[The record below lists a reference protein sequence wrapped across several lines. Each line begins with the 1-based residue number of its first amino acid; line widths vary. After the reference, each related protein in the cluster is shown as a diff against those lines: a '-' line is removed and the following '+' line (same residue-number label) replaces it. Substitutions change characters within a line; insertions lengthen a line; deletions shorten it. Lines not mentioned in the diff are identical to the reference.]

1 MKKIL
6 YIFTVLF
13 SIIVLTACS
22 KKVQIGNTSKVK
34 NKETYSNYQ
43 SNINKDNPTKGT
55 INNYHYEYVTKATTY
70 NENYEIDFKEENKN
84 NLKPRNYYHCF
95 VYQEEYPDYDN
106 RIGSKY
112 WYLDNG
118 YSQYNAFAF
127 DYYIYPGLPSNPARY
142 KNKKTLIPEE
152 FFDEARDKNIDPYKA
167 AYFWDGKADVY
178 SDDKD
183 DIKKSIKDFYKDKP
197 IPKKIYWIVK
207 SPSKEE
213 NDSPYFFYEIEYIK
227 TVKTDQIL
235 AGAEDYFN
243 LLNYYHKQ
251 FHYITNS
258 QYYEVLKYNLS
269 SDGNKLENPKK
280 YAVPFNKDTTDGYEP
295 KKYANKLS
303 NEFEDL
309 LVKDESERGYESQFQ
324 IYSEYHKKLIP
335 VFNPNSTLKTSY
347 LKLYYNL
354 DGYPMYFHTEK
365 DFLDMKKAREENNI
379 ITKNN
384 FTSEDI
390 NELND
395 IEKVAYK
402 YITLNDFRKILT
414 ELNNQRKTLNN
425 KYSNRLNY
433 QLFETSYQY
442 LTLDDNV
449 DSIINNFKNSTRKIL
464 DIEFIEKLS
473 DFYIDDEQKYYY
485 YKEFKYYFRL
495 ITKDNLELNYKDNG
509 GNPEYNLKNNELVQ
523 AEFHNKSV
531 FNIFSTGLPLTLWK
545 VEFYSN
551 KEQYDNNEPEQVNY
565 YEGENIN
572 IAVLYDENNL
582 QIPGIYKIS
591 LTSKLTSGNGITG
604 NKFKI
609 KEREIHF
616 FNGEYNINVTEI
628 KDKEEELIG
637 NEVNID
643 KLVFPNQITNIS
655 VEYNKNNLE
664 YDSEDNKISNK
675 LRKYT
680 FKKSGNYKISIWDIT
695 SKPKIKTFN
704 LNLSQPVVNIHTVDK
719 NSQDNIVSNIENVY
733 YFNNVVYFTWKATKP
748 YKSNLFIKN
757 NKNKFVSALNENE
770 FYQREDYIVK
780 PGHYKLETYL
790 ESDPNNKVEKEF
802 IINKEIPDITFL
814 SSETKDNNQLPVVID
829 YQKND
834 VFRTKDFFY
843 FKLSNTF
850 NLKFNLKIEM
860 ENNIYNGVNLD
871 ISDLKTINQYENFR
885 LNYNGTYKITLTNIF
900 GNQITKE
907 ITLDK
912 NLPKALFKL
921 DYKNNLDYKDTIN
934 YLNYNAM
941 YSNNDISVK
950 PDQYAYISGINIITS
965 QGKESIASD
974 KLFDDFTRPGLYEIY
989 ITNDLGLTNIYY
1001 LFIRKSISERTIK
1014 IKDDVKTNKKNA
1026 DPKKP
1031 NEFEASQNNPYL
1043 VNKDITLLWDN
1054 LDYLKKIEIY
1064 TKYFSDSDFLNK
1076 DFDKEIKPYIYKIIT
1091 NDKIKSNSFILS
1103 KDGYYFIIYTDIF
1116 GNKYKLYLE
1125 IDKTSIKL
1133 IPEGL
1138 NENNKACSYVK
1149 FTWDENETNYRAYY
1163 TRAVNNKILE
1173 ENEKYYRNNN
1183 FSLPGEYVI
1192 TIIDRAGN
1200 ISTYNFEISTDPIL
1214 YNLVDSDN
1222 NKYTGSEILL
1232 NKELKLIVNNPKYK
1246 YMVNGKVI
1254 TSDYIFNKEETYLIT
1269 IENDYSNK
1277 VEIKLTLD
1285 FTPPEFMKHGLNNY
1299 NKSSYYVWF
1308 EIYGDDKAFL
1318 NGFPYYSKTKIKQD
1332 NKYLLEVYDKAGNV
1346 KKLNFEISHEYPK
1359 IPIYERDTN
1368 KEFTNI
1374 RFNKP
1379 LYLVND
1385 FQKLYVN
1392 GELITAGE
1400 YNFDKE
1406 GDYEIRVKN
1415 FFDMVADKT
1424 IRLKFK
1430 FSEDITTNLTKLKTN
1445 QSIYF
1450 NYDNANDVKAL
1461 LNNYDYYSNATI
1473 TTPRKHNMLF
1483 IDSYGNKLEY
1493 NFEIRYEF
1501 TDKIIENLGKNK
1513 KVNYPVKFKFND
1525 YIKATLNN
1533 QDYVSETEID
1543 LPGKHKI
1550 IFTDEFDN
1558 TKEYTFEQKFI
1569 FDTEIKDNLD
1579 GKDKLNKA
1587 VSFDYPN
1594 NITALL
1600 NGKDYYSES
1609 LINQSGKYKLVLT
1622 DEFGNTKEYNFELLF
1637 ELKEPIIL
1645 SQLTSKDNK
1654 ISFEKINF
1662 NKTNIVIREGFKLDN
1677 INPNTKI
1684 LVNGKEYRK
1693 DEVFNLDGDY
1703 KINLSDNF
1711 GNTKEIIIKILH
1723 VKPKKDTSY
1732 IRSNLAIGVLTIIF
1746 TSLIILFAILFVKQR
1761 KGLAFKKAKNKIN
1774 KESNNEVEIKDSSE
1788 IKQEESKIDPELEK
1802 KLDVLND
1809 LENEN
1814 NEIGSD
1820 K

>member
-6 YIFTVLF
+6 YILTVLF

-22 KKVQIGNTSKVK
+22 PKIQISNTSKIK
-34 NKETYSNYQ
+34 NKEVYSNYQ
-43 SNINKDNPTKGT
+43 SNIDKNKSTTGHLKYYNKTVT
-55 INNYHYEYVTKATTY
+55 TTEHNYSSYYD
-70 NENYEIDFKEENKN
+70 IDFKEENEEN
-84 NLKPRNYYHCF
+84 SNIRNLYKIAWKVDLN
-95 VYQEEYPDYDN
+95 QKD
-106 RIGSKY
+106 I
-112 WYLDNG
+112 YLDCGFAGWHTYEFNANELPIG
-118 YSQYNAFAF
+118 GEYTYEKIPDDFYS
-127 DYYIYPGLPSNPARY
+127 
-142 KNKKTLIPEE
+142 
-152 FFDEARDKNIDPYKA
+152 EAIKYNIDPDKIAYRWNGYAECGDSREEIIRYVNAHYKNQSKPKSI
-167 AYFWDGKADVY
+167 FLVTNDGFQYNYIKLEYINKTRKTTV
-178 SDDKD
+178 
-183 DIKKSIKDFYKDKP
+183 DIKEY
-197 IPKKIYWIVK
+197 
-207 SPSKEE
+207 
-213 NDSPYFFYEIEYIK
+213 ND
-227 TVKTDQIL
+227 D
-235 AGAEDYFN
+235 FN

-251 FHYITNS
+251 FHDITES

-280 YAVPFNKDTTDGYEP
+280 YAIPFNKDTTDGYEP

-309 LVKDESERGYESQFQ
+309 LVKDESERGYQSQFQ
-324 IYSEYHKKLIP
+324 IYSEHHKKMIP

-365 DFLDMKKAREENNI
+365 DFLDMKKAREEKNI

-384 FTSEDI
+384 FTNEDI
-390 NELND
+390 TELND
-395 IEKVAYK
+395 IEKIAYK

-414 ELNNQRKTLNN
+414 ELNNQRKTLNA

-442 LTLDDNV
+442 LNLDNNV
-449 DSIINNFKNSTRKIL
+449 DEIISNFKKSSRTII

-473 DFYIDDEQKYYY
+473 DFYIDKHYD

-495 ITKDNLELNYKDNG
+495 ITKDNIDLNYIKTEAK
-509 GNPEYNLKNNELVQ
+509 PEYDLKANDIVKSEL
-523 AEFHNKSV
+523 HNKSV
-531 FNIFSTGLPLTLWK
+531 FNIFSTNLPLTLWK

-565 YEGENIN
+565 YEGNNITIKSRKKDISMIPEYHN
-572 IAVLYDENNL
+572 IIDL
-582 QIPGIYKIS
+582 PGIYKIS
-591 LTSKLTSGNGITG
+591 LISKLTSGDGING

-609 KEREIHF
+609 KTKEIHF
-616 FNGEYNINVTEI
+616 YDSDYDIKVSEI

-643 KLVFPNQITNIS
+643 KLVFPNEITNIQ
-655 VEYNKNNLE
+655 VEYNGNNLE
-664 YDSEDNKISNK
+664 YDSEDNKISATNK
-675 LRKYT
+675 LRKYI

-719 NSQDNIVSNIENVY
+719 NSKDEQVYNIEEVY

-757 NKNKFVSALNENE
+757 NEDKFVSALNENE
-770 FYQREDYIVK
+770 FYQREDYISK

-1001 LFIRKSISERTIK
+1001 LFIRKSISDRTIK
-1014 IKDDVKTNKKNA
+1014 IKDAIKTNKKDA
-1026 DPKKP
+1026 DPKKS
-1031 NEFEASQNNPYL
+1031 NEFETSQNNPYL

-1064 TKYFSDSDFLNK
+1064 TKYLSDSDFLNK
-1076 DFDKEIKPYIYKIIT
+1076 DFDKEIKPYIYKIII
-1091 NDKIKSNSFILS
+1091 NEEIKSNSFILS

-1125 IDKTSIKL
+1125 IDKKSIKL

-1163 TRAVNNKILE
+1163 TRAVNNKILA

-1183 FSLPGEYVI
+1183 FSLPGEYVL

-1232 NKELKLIVNNPKYK
+1232 NKKLKLIVDNPKYK

-1277 VEIKLTLD
+1277 VKIKLTLD
-1285 FTPPEFMKHGLNNY
+1285 FTPPEFMEHGLNNY

-1318 NGFPYYSKTKIKQD
+1318 NGSPYYSKTKIKQD

-1346 KKLNFEISHEYPK
+1346 RKLQFEISHEYPK
-1359 IPIYERDTN
+1359 IPIYEKNTN

-1450 NYDNANDVKAL
+1450 NYDNADVKAL
-1461 LNNYDYYSNATI
+1461 LNNYDYYSNTKI
-1473 TTPRKHNMLF
+1473 TTPRKHNIIF

-1533 QDYVSETEID
+1533 QNYISETEIN
-1543 LPGKHKI
+1543 LPGEHKI

-1558 TKEYTFEQKFI
+1558 TKEYIFEQKFI
-1569 FDTEIKDNLD
+1569 FDTKIKDNLD
-1579 GKDKLNKA
+1579 GKDKLNKV

-1662 NKTNIVIREGFKLDN
+1662 NKTNIVLREGFKLDN

-1684 LVNGKEYRK
+1684 LVNGKDYQK
-1693 DEVFNLDGDY
+1693 DEVFNLDGEY
-1703 KINLSDNF
+1703 KINVSDNF
-1711 GNTKEIIIKILH
+1711 GNTKETIIKILH
-1723 VKPKKDTSY
+1723 FKPKKDNSY

-1746 TSLIILFAILFVKQR
+1746 TSLIILFAILFAKQR

-1774 KESNNEVEIKDSSE
+1774 KESNDETEIKDSSE
-1788 IKQEESKIDPELEK
+1788 IKQEESKINPELEK

-1814 NEIGSD
+1814 NEIRSD

>member
-6 YIFTVLF
+6 YILCAILVTILFTGCKTK
-13 SIIVLTACS
+13 IIENKSDAV
-22 KKVQIGNTSKVK
+22 NTK
-34 NKETYSNYQ
+34 NYKSYNSGI
-43 SNINKDNPTKGT
+43 SKDNPTEVKFKGVHKRRIPYSPNIKT
-55 INNYHYEYVTKATTY
+55 LSLFQLYEKHNVEYTLFDYQIVKTY
-70 NENYEIDFKEENKN
+70 YKQ
-84 NLKPRNYYHCF
+84 NYY
-95 VYQEEYPDYDN
+95 
-106 RIGSKY
+106 
-112 WYLDNG
+112 NG
-118 YSQYNAFAF
+118 YSYDIMIDKKDLYLDTIKAALLYKIQS
-127 DYYIYPGLPSNPARY
+127 YINDTKYPN
-142 KNKKTLIPEE
+142 KNKPDTIDLTLITPP
-152 FFDEARDKNIDPYKA
+152 R
-167 AYFWDGKADVY
+167 WV
-178 SDDKD
+178 KD
-183 DIKKSIKDFYKDKP
+183 DTVEDPIHEAPNITTLAIPGYKYITTVYKISLISKKQSFIISDNDYQTYKLFNFYNDKF
-197 IPKKIYWIVK
+197 
-207 SPSKEE
+207 E
-213 NDSPYFFYEIEYIK
+213 
-227 TVKTDQIL
+227 
-235 AGAEDYFN
+235 
-243 LLNYYHKQ
+243 
-251 FHYITNS
+251 YITNP
-258 QYYEVLKYNLS
+258 QYYEVLRYNLS
-269 SDGNKLENPKK
+269 SGGNKLENPKR
-280 YAVPFNKDTTDGYEP
+280 YAIPFNKDTTNGYNP
-295 KKYANKLS
+295 KRYAQKLS
-303 NEFEDL
+303 NEFEDS
-309 LVKDESERGYESQFQ
+309 LVINESDKGYQSQYQ
-324 IYSEYHKKLIP
+324 IYSEHHKKNIP

-354 DGYPMYFHTEK
+354 DGYPMYFHTEL
-365 DFLDMKKAREENNI
+365 DYLDMKYAREQQNI

-384 FTSEDI
+384 FTNEDI
-390 NELND
+390 TELND

-402 YITLNDFRKILT
+402 YITLNDFKNILT
-414 ELNNQRKTLNN
+414 ELNNQRKILNIE
-425 KYSNRLNY
+425 YSNRLNY

-442 LTLDDNV
+442 LNLDDNV
-449 DSIINNFKNSTRKIL
+449 DSIINNFKNSSRKIL

-473 DFYIDDEQKYYY
+473 DFYIDKHYD

-495 ITKDNLELNYKDNG
+495 ITKDNIDLNYIKTEVK
-509 GNPEYNLKNNELVQ
+509 PEYDLKANDIVKAEL
-523 AEFHNKSV
+523 HNKSV
-531 FNIFSTGLPLTLWK
+531 FNIFSTDLPLALWK
-545 VEFYSN
+545 VEFYSS
-551 KEQYDNNEPEQVNY
+551 KAQYDNNEPEDINY
-565 YEGENIN
+565 YEGNNITIKSRKKDISMIPEYHN
-572 IAVLYDENNL
+572 IIDL
-582 QIPGIYKIS
+582 PGIYKIS
-591 LTSKLTSGNGITG
+591 LISKLTSGDGING

-609 KEREIHF
+609 KTKEIHF
-616 FNGEYNINVTEI
+616 YDGDYDIKVSEI

-643 KLVFPNQITNIS
+643 KLVFPNEITNIQ
-655 VEYNKNNLE
+655 VEYNGNNWE

-680 FKKSGNYKISIWDIT
+680 FKKSGNYQISIWDIT

-719 NSQDNIVSNIENVY
+719 NSKDEQVYNIEEVY

-757 NKNKFVSALNENE
+757 NEDKFVSALNENE

-780 PGHYKLETYL
+780 PGHYRLETYL

-912 NLPKALFKL
+912 KPPKALFKL

-965 QGKESIASD
+965 QGKEAIASD

-1001 LFIRKSISERTIK
+1001 LFIRKSISDRTIK
-1014 IKDDVKTNKKNA
+1014 IKDAIKINKKDA
-1026 DPKKP
+1026 DPKKS

-1064 TKYFSDSDFLNK
+1064 TKYLSDPDFLNK
-1076 DFDKEIKPYIYKIIT
+1076 DFDKEIKPYIYRIIT

-1149 FTWDENETNYRAYY
+1149 FTWDENETNYKAYY

-1173 ENEKYYRNNN
+1173 ENEKYYRNNI
-1183 FSLPGEYVI
+1183 FSLPGEYI
-1192 TIIDRAGN
+1192 LTIIDRAGN

-1232 NKELKLIVNNPKYK
+1232 NKKLKLIVNNPKYK

-1285 FTPPEFMKHGLNNY
+1285 FTPPEFMEHGLNNY

-1318 NGFPYYSKTKIKQD
+1318 NGSPYYSKTKIKQD

-1346 KKLNFEISHEYPK
+1346 KKLEFEINHEYPK
-1359 IPIYERDTN
+1359 IPIYEKDTN

-1392 GELITAGE
+1392 GELITTGE

-1450 NYDNANDVKAL
+1450 NYDNADVKAL
-1461 LNNYDYYSNATI
+1461 LNNYDYYSNTKI

-1501 TDKIIENLGKNK
+1501 TDEILENLGKNK

-1525 YIKATLNN
+1525 YIKASLDN
-1533 QDYVSETEID
+1533 QDYVSETEIN

-1569 FDTEIKDNLD
+1569 FDTPIKDNLD
-1579 GKDKLNKA
+1579 GKDKSNKA
-1587 VSFDYPN
+1587 ISFNYPN

-1609 LINQSGKYKLVLT
+1609 LINQSGKYKLLLT

-1637 ELKEPIIL
+1637 ELKEPTIL

-1662 NKTNIVIREGFKLDN
+1662 NKTNIVLREGFKLDN

-1684 LVNGKEYRK
+1684 LVNGKNYQK
-1693 DEVFNLDGDY
+1693 DEVFNLDGEY
-1703 KINLSDNF
+1703 KINVSDNF
-1711 GNTKEIIIKILH
+1711 GNTKETIIKILH
-1723 VKPKKDTSY
+1723 FKPKKDNSY

-1774 KESNNEVEIKDSSE
+1774 KESNDELEIKDSSE

-1809 LENEN
+1809 LENGN
-1814 NEIGSD
+1814 NEMGSD
-1820 K
+1820 G

>member
-6 YIFTVLF
+6 YILTVLF

-22 KKVQIGNTSKVK
+22 KRIKISNTSKIK
-34 NKETYSNYQ
+34 NKETYANYQ
-43 SNINKDNPTKGT
+43 SNLGGYNATSAKLNQGYVQAEHNTKYDISFNKKNKTQNKPYQLYKYQIHQEIFNYRPNGEIGYFNSFYKNYFHLDKEEEKIVIDY
-55 INNYHYEYVTKATTY
+55 INN
-70 NENYEIDFKEENKN
+70 N
-84 NLKPRNYYHCF
+84 
-95 VYQEEYPDYDN
+95 
-106 RIGSKY
+106 
-112 WYLDNG
+112 
-118 YSQYNAFAF
+118 
-127 DYYIYPGLPSNPARY
+127 
-142 KNKKTLIPEE
+142 
-152 FFDEARDKNIDPYKA
+152 
-167 AYFWDGKADVY
+167 
-178 SDDKD
+178 
-183 DIKKSIKDFYKDKP
+183 YKDKDKPEETVLSFIIKGYVKDNWTPLDP
-197 IPKKIYWIVK
+197 IPFAIPGYHVVWKKISVTLTAQKK
-207 SPSKEE
+207 S
-213 NDSPYFFYEIEYIK
+213 YITK
-227 TVKTDQIL
+227 DNYNINV
-235 AGAEDYFN
+235 N
-243 LLNYYHKQ
+243 LLNYYHKN
-251 FHYITNS
+251 FKYITET

-280 YAVPFNKDTTDGYEP
+280 YAIPFNKDTTDGYEP

-309 LVKDESERGYESQFQ
+309 LVKDESERGYQSQFQ
-324 IYSEYHKKLIP
+324 IYSEHHKKLIP

-365 DFLDMKKAREENNI
+365 DFLDMKKAREEKNI

-384 FTSEDI
+384 FTNEDI
-390 NELND
+390 TELND

-414 ELNNQRKTLNN
+414 ELNNQRKTLNI

-433 QLFETSYQY
+433 QLFESSYQY
-442 LTLDDNV
+442 LNLDDNV
-449 DSIINNFKNSTRKIL
+449 DSIINNFKNSTKKIL
-464 DIEFIEKLS
+464 DIEFIEKIS
-473 DFYIDDEQKYYY
+473 DFYIDKHYD

-495 ITKDNLELNYKDNG
+495 ITKNNLELNYKDNG
-509 GNPEYNLKNNELVQ
+509 SNPEYNLKNNDVVKAEL
-523 AEFHNKSV
+523 HNKSL
-531 FNIFSTGLPLTLWK
+531 FNIFSTELPLTLWK

-565 YEGENIN
+565 YEGDNIN
-572 IAVLYDENNL
+572 IRVLHNKEN
-582 QIPGIYKIS
+582 QPIPGIYKIA
-591 LTSKLTSGNGITG
+591 LTSKLTSGDGITG

-616 FNGEYNINVTEI
+616 FDGEYKINVSDI

-643 KLVFPNQITNIS
+643 NLVFPNQITNIQ
-655 VEYNKNNLE
+655 VEYNQNYLE
-664 YDSEDNKISNK
+664 SDSDDNKITANSK
-675 LRKYT
+675 LRKYI

-719 NSQDNIVSNIENVY
+719 NSKDEQVYNIKEIY

-757 NKNKFVSALNENE
+757 NEDKFVSALNENE
-770 FYQREDYIVK
+770 FYQREDYISK

-850 NLKFNLKIEM
+850 NLKFNLKIEI
-860 ENNIYNGVNLD
+860 ENNIYNGINLD

-965 QGKESIASD
+965 QGKEAIASD
-974 KLFDDFTRPGLYEIY
+974 KLFDDFTRPCLYEIY

-1014 IKDDVKTNKKNA
+1014 IRDDVKTNKKNA

-1031 NEFEASQNNPYL
+1031 NEFEASPNNPYL

-1054 LDYLKKIEIY
+1054 LDYFKKIEIY
-1064 TKYFSDSDFLNK
+1064 TKYLSDSDFLNK

-1103 KDGYYFIIYTDIF
+1103 KDDYYFIIYTDIF

-1149 FTWDENETNYRAYY
+1149 FTWDENETNYKAYY

-1214 YNLVDSDN
+1214 YNLVDSDD

-1232 NKELKLIVNNPKYK
+1232 NKKLKLIVNNPKYK

-1285 FTPPEFMKHGLNNY
+1285 FTPPEFMEHGLNNY

-1318 NGFPYYSKTKIKQD
+1318 NGSPYYSKTKIKQD

-1359 IPIYERDTN
+1359 IPIYEKDTN

-1430 FSEDITTNLTKLKTN
+1430 FNEDITTNLTKLKTN

-1450 NYDNANDVKAL
+1450 NYDNADVKAL
-1461 LNNYDYYSNATI
+1461 LNNYNYYSNTKI

-1513 KVNYPVKFKFND
+1513 KVNYPVKFKFNN

-1533 QDYVSETEID
+1533 QDYASETEIN
-1543 LPGKHKI
+1543 LPGEHKI

-1569 FDTEIKDNLD
+1569 FDTPIKDNLD

-1662 NKTNIVIREGFKLDN
+1662 NKTNIVLREGFKLDN
-1677 INPNTKI
+1677 ISPNTKI
-1684 LVNGKEYRK
+1684 LVNGKDYQK

-1711 GNTKEIIIKILH
+1711 GNTKKIIIKILH
-1723 VKPKKDTSY
+1723 VKPKKDNSY

-1746 TSLIILFAILFVKQR
+1746 TSLIILFAVLFIKQR

-1774 KESNNEVEIKDSSE
+1774 KESNDEAEIKDSSE

-1809 LENEN
+1809 LENGN
-1814 NEIGSD
+1814 NEMRSD
-1820 K
+1820 R